1 MLLVKNVPTIHP
13 AGAFE
18 LDALAATL
26 IVQILEGP
34 YAMLRERVDH
44 LAMNRVQPLKAPWSL
59 LHILQS
65 MEILIAITGEG
76 RVPTLMLL

>member
-1 MLLVKNVPTIHP
+1 MLLVNNVPTIHP

-26 IVQILEGP
+26 IAQTLEGP
-34 YAMLRERVDH
+34 YATLREHVDE
-44 LAMNRVQPLKAPWSL
+44 LAMNRVQPLKAQWSL

-76 RVPTLMLL
+76 RAHTLMLL